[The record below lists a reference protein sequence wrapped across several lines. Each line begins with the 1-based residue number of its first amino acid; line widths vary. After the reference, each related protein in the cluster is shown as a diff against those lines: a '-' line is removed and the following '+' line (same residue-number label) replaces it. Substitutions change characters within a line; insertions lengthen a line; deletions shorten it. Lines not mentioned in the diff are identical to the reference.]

1 MDSMYIGN
9 SLLIDIHIAMHTNL
23 IFQLSFQYHSNKE
36 ILKLAN
42 ILTVKL
48 EPIVF
53 FLTLHYASVHSNM

>member
-1 MDSMYIGN
+1 MDSIYIEN

-23 IFQLSFQYHSNKE
+23 IFQFLLQYHSNKE
-36 ILKLAN
+36 ILKLAK

-53 FLTLHYASVHSNM
+53 F

>member
-23 IFQLSFQYHSNKE
+23 IFQLLFQYHSNKK
-36 ILKLAN
+36 ILKLAK

-53 FLTLHYASVHSNM
+53 F